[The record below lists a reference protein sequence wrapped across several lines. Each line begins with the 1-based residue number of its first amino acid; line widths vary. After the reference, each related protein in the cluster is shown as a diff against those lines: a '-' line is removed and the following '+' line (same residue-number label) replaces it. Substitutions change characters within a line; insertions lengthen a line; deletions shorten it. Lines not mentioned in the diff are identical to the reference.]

1 MDNNDGFVET
11 KAEMTSPSGGAAF
24 GLTEEFPPDLPMQYS
39 YETSRFYVRK
49 CYQRYYDLVLQE
61 LFTRDKRCVTV
72 TGSPGTG
79 KSVFYGYFFNHF
91 TREEQYRGFT
101 IITASFTKYL
111 QDIAV
116 FENGKS
122 VPKPESLS
130 NSFWLENLSERKEPR
145 IIYLY
150 DGPPRISPKHQKMV
164 CFTSPNE
171 RWLDSLYKD
180 FSQTTLYMPLWD
192 EDELFA
198 AATSLRIDSV
208 ITRAVIDKRIGLFGF
223 VARECLSQRE
233 RFVEDRLILV
243 QQTIEEMSTLEPQ
256 RLVRIVTGVDT
267 HHCLSHYVPHQDDP
281 RKFDVRMASQYVRRR
296 VLEKIN
302 VVVSFEEFANGYKQL
317 RCNPQAAMDR
327 GFSFLLK
334 TYDLVRRGGKIHTIT
349 IGGSGHSKTFRCQ
362 KSKEFF
368 LFDPKELSPAVL
380 QTGPFHISVD
390 TSDESIDSFYYPTR
404 KFVWKKRLLVFLTKE
419 VYLNPVSGQALV
431 TVLEKLEL
439 LKKALKNPRSVR
451 LILVALELDENKWK
465 FKKRIQ
471 WDLLLN
477 AENVDIIPGVDTSQ
491 LKAINMETV
500 KDLRTAIDAPSAHQ
514 RDFFSGG
521 VLTHYSTILKS
532 FDERQNAI
540 ETMLTK
546 IPVYVLEV

>member
-1 MDNNDGFVET
+1 MDINAGFVEAM
-11 KAEMTSPSGGAAF
+11 AEAASPSGGAAP
-24 GLTEEFPPDLPMQYS
+24 GLTEELPPDLPMQYPCERS
-39 YETSRFYVRK
+39 EFYVRE
-49 CYQRYYDLVLQE
+49 CYPRYYGLVLHE

-101 IITASFTKYL
+101 IITASFTKYSDL

-116 FENGKS
+116 FEN
-122 VPKPESLS
+122 
-130 NSFWLENLSERKEPR
+130 ERKGPR
-145 IIYLY
+145 IIHLY
-150 DGPPRISPKHQKMV
+150 DGPPRISPQQQKMV

-208 ITRAVIDKRIGLFGF
+208 ITRAVIDKRIGLFGLA
-223 VARECLSQRE
+223 ARECLSQRE
-233 RFVEDRLILV
+233 SFVENRLKVV
-243 QQTIEEMSTLEPQ
+243 QQTIEEMGTLEPQ
-256 RLVRIVTGVDT
+256 RL
-267 HHCLSHYVPHQDDP
+267 
-281 RKFDVRMASQYVRRR
+281 YVRRR

-334 TYDLVRRGGKIHTIT
+334 TYDLVRRGV
-349 IGGSGHSKTFRCQ
+349 
-362 KSKEFF
+362 
-368 LFDPKELSPAVL
+368 P
-380 QTGPFHISVD
+380 
-390 TSDESIDSFYYPTR
+390 
-404 KFVWKKRLLVFLTKE
+404 
-419 VYLNPVSGQALV
+419 GQALV

-451 LILVALELDENKWK
+451 LILVALALDENKWK

-491 LKAINMETV
+491 LKAINVETV

-546 IPVYVLEV
+546 IPMYVLEV

>member
-24 GLTEEFPPDLPMQYS
+24 GLTEEFPPDLPMQYP
-39 YETSRFYVRK
+39 YEMSKFYVRK

-72 TGSPGTG
+72 TGSP
-79 KSVFYGYFFNHF
+79 
-91 TREEQYRGFT
+91 EQYRGFT
-101 IITASFTKYL
+101 IITASFTKYSDL

-116 FENGKS
+116 FEN
-122 VPKPESLS
+122 
-130 NSFWLENLSERKEPR
+130 ERKEPR

-164 CFTSPNE
+164 CFTSPNGQ
-171 RWLDSLYKD
+171 WLDSLYKD

-256 RLVRIVTGVDT
+256 RL
-267 HHCLSHYVPHQDDP
+267 
-281 RKFDVRMASQYVRRR
+281 YVRRR

-317 RCNPQAAMDR
+317 RCNPQAAMD
-327 GFSFLLK
+327 L
-334 TYDLVRRGGKIHTIT
+334 
-349 IGGSGHSKTFRCQ
+349 
-362 KSKEFF
+362 
-368 LFDPKELSPAVL
+368 
-380 QTGPFHISVD
+380 
-390 TSDESIDSFYYPTR
+390 
-404 KFVWKKRLLVFLTKE
+404 
-419 VYLNPVSGQALV
+419 SGQALV

-451 LILVALELDENKWK
+451 LIFVALELDENKWK

-521 VLTHYSTILKS
+521 VLTQYSAILKS

-546 IPVYVLEV
+546 IPMYVLEV

>member
-1 MDNNDGFVET
+1 MDINAGFVEAM
-11 KAEMTSPSGGAAF
+11 AEAASPSGGAAP
-24 GLTEEFPPDLPMQYS
+24 GLTEELPPDLPMQYPCERS
-39 YETSRFYVRK
+39 EFYVRE
-49 CYQRYYDLVLQE
+49 CYPRYYGLVLHE

-101 IITASFTKYL
+101 IITASFTKYSDL

-116 FENGKS
+116 FEN
-122 VPKPESLS
+122 
-130 NSFWLENLSERKEPR
+130 ERKEPR

-171 RWLDSLYKD
+171 RWLDSLYKH

-233 RFVEDRLILV
+233 RFVEDRLIVV

-256 RLVRIVTGVDT
+256 RL
-267 HHCLSHYVPHQDDP
+267 
-281 RKFDVRMASQYVRRR
+281 YVRRR

-302 VVVSFEEFANGYKQL
+302 VVVSFEGFANGYKQL
-317 RCNPQAAMDR
+317 RSNPQAAMD
-327 GFSFLLK
+327 
-334 TYDLVRRGGKIHTIT
+334 
-349 IGGSGHSKTFRCQ
+349 
-362 KSKEFF
+362 
-368 LFDPKELSPAVL
+368 
-380 QTGPFHISVD
+380 
-390 TSDESIDSFYYPTR
+390 
-404 KFVWKKRLLVFLTKE
+404 
-419 VYLNPVSGQALV
+419 LNGQALV

-451 LILVALELDENKWK
+451 LILVALALDENKWK

-546 IPVYVLEV
+546 IPMYVLEV

>member
-1 MDNNDGFVET
+1 MDINAGFVEAM
-11 KAEMTSPSGGAAF
+11 AEAASPSGGAAP
-24 GLTEEFPPDLPMQYS
+24 GLTEELPPDLPMQYPCERS
-39 YETSRFYVRK
+39 EFYVRE
-49 CYQRYYDLVLQE
+49 CYPRYYGLVLHE

-101 IITASFTKYL
+101 IITASFTKYSDL

-130 NSFWLENLSERKEPR
+130 NSFWLENLSERKGPR
-145 IIYLY
+145 IIHLY
-150 DGPPRISPKHQKMV
+150 DGPPRISPQQQKMV

-208 ITRAVIDKRIGLFGF
+208 ITRAVIDKRIGLFGLA
-223 VARECLSQRE
+223 ARECLSQRE
-233 RFVEDRLILV
+233 SFVENRLKVV
-243 QQTIEEMSTLEPQ
+243 QQTIEEMGTLEPQ
-256 RLVRIVTGVDT
+256 RLVRIVTGDDT
-267 HHCLSHYVPHQDDP
+267 YHCLSHLVPRQDDP

-334 TYDLVRRGGKIHTIT
+334 TYDLVRRGG
-349 IGGSGHSKTFRCQ
+349 F
-362 KSKEFF
+362 
-368 LFDPKELSPAVL
+368 
-380 QTGPFHISVD
+380 
-390 TSDESIDSFYYPTR
+390 SDSAR
-404 KFVWKKRLLVFLTKE
+404 
-419 VYLNPVSGQALV
+419 
-431 TVLEKLEL
+431 KLEL

-451 LILVALELDENKWK
+451 LILVALALDENKWK

-491 LKAINMETV
+491 LKAINVETV

-546 IPVYVLEV
+546 IPMYVLEV

>member
-39 YETSRFYVRK
+39 YEMSKFYVRK

-61 LFTRDKRCVTV
+61 LFTRDKRTQCVCVTV

-101 IITASFTKYL
+101 IITASFTKYSDL

-116 FENGKS
+116 FEN
-122 VPKPESLS
+122 
-130 NSFWLENLSERKEPR
+130 ERKEPR

-256 RLVRIVTGVDT
+256 RL
-267 HHCLSHYVPHQDDP
+267 
-281 RKFDVRMASQYVRRR
+281 YVRRR

-334 TYDLVRRGGKIHTIT
+334 TYDLVRRG
-349 IGGSGHSKTFRCQ
+349 
-362 KSKEFF
+362 
-368 LFDPKELSPAVL
+368 
-380 QTGPFHISVD
+380 
-390 TSDESIDSFYYPTR
+390 
-404 KFVWKKRLLVFLTKE
+404 
-419 VYLNPVSGQALV
+419 VSGQALV

-521 VLTHYSTILKS
+521 VLTQYSAILKS

-546 IPVYVLEV
+546 IPMYVLEV